1 MPPAAYALVTLFAVS
16 SIVLGWVATRLAAR
30 VGGSRRPVAHLLPM
44 AAAFGALFV
53 IGHRLGLVLGP
64 EVELFGFR
72 VALVGD
78 LLLGFAAALT
88 VALAQAAG
96 GRLASPGRG

>member
-1 MPPAAYALVTLFAVS
+1 MPPAAYALVALFAVS
-16 SIVLGWVATRLAAR
+16 SIGLGWVATRLAVR
-30 VGGSRRPVAHLLPM
+30 VGGSRRPAAYLLPM
-44 AAAFGALFV
+44 AAAFAAFYV
-53 IGHRLGLVLGP
+53 IGHRLGLVVGP

-78 LLLGFAAALT
+78 LLLGFAAALA

-96 GRLASPGRG
+96 SRLAPPGRG